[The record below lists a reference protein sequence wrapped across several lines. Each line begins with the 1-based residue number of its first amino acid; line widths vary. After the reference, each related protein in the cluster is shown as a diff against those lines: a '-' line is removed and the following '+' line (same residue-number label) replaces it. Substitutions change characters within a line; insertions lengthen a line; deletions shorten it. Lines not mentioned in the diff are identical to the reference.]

1 MSEIVVYLAKTIRT
15 MVRSMPVATAVAVRD
30 GQIIEVG
37 SLETLQ
43 PWLQNHPHRIDDQFQ
58 HHILMPGFI
67 DPHLHPTLG
76 AILMPCHFVT
86 AMEWVLPDRIA
97 PATTTPEDYILRLGD
112 LERGLADPDE
122 VLISWGYHRIWHGD
136 VTREVLN
143 AISTTRP
150 IFIWQRS
157 FHEIIAN
164 DAAITWMGT
173 ARKDLEKHPQIDV
186 ETGRFYETG
195 MALAVQSMNRILM
208 QPARFTKGLELVKQ
222 VIHLGGHTT
231 IGELAYPL
239 VDDGL
244 EWQLLQAALER
255 DDVPFRMKIIN
266 RGALRGA
273 WESDVEK
280 DLARISKVEERAGK
294 RLVMGNGVKLFADGG
309 FFAELMQMRAPG
321 FIDGHHGEW
330 LMAPEALEAHARAFW
345 HAGKQIHV
353 HCTGDLGVD
362 LALDILDRL
371 QAEKPRFN
379 HRFTIEH
386 FGVSSPEQVRRIADL
401 GAIVSAN
408 VYYLHE
414 LGEAYWQHS
423 IGFERASQMA
433 RLGTLKANGV
443 TFALHSDF
451 TMAPALPLN
460 SAWVAVNRIAES
472 GKVLCPEECI
482 TCDDAMRAITIDA
495 AYILGMEDQIG
506 SIQSGKSADFTV
518 LEQDPYEVAPENI
531 RDIPIWGTVFEG
543 EPFALKR

>member
-15 MVRSMPVATAVAVRD
+15 MVRSMPIATAVAVKD

-43 PWLQNHPHRIDDQFQ
+43 PWLEKHPHRIDDQFQ
-58 HHILMPGFI
+58 NHVLMPGFI

-76 AILMPCHFVT
+76 AVLMPCHFVT
-86 AMEWVLPDRIA
+86 AMEWVLPDRTA
-97 PATTTPEDYILRLGD
+97 PAITTPEDYVLRLTEIESGM
-112 LERGLADPDE
+112 ADPEE

-136 VTREVLN
+136 VTREALN
-143 AISTTRP
+143 GISDTRP

-157 FHEIIAN
+157 FHEIIVN
-164 DAAITWMGT
+164 DAAIDWMGT
-173 ARKDLEKHPQIDV
+173 DRDDLEKHPQIDV

-195 MALAVQSMNRILM
+195 MALAVQAMNRILM
-208 QPARFTKGLELVKQ
+208 QPMRFLQGLELVKQ

-239 VDDGL
+239 MDDGL
-244 EWQLLQAALER
+244 EWQLLQNALER

-273 WESDVEK
+273 AGGDVDK
-280 DLARISKVEERAGK
+280 DLERISKIEEREGK

-309 FFAELMQMRAPG
+309 FFAELMQMRPPG

-353 HCTGDLGVD
+353 HCTGDLGLD

-386 FGVSSPEQVRRIADL
+386 FGVSSPEQVRRISDL

-414 LGEAYWQHS
+414 LGEAYWLHS

-433 RLGTLKANGV
+433 RLGTLKEQGV

-472 GKVLCPEECI
+472 GSVLCPEERV

-495 AYILGMEDQIG
+495 AYVLGMEDQIG
-506 SIQSGKSADFTV
+506 SIQAGKFADFTV
-518 LEQDPYEVAPENI
+518 LEQDPYDVAPESI

-543 EPFALKR
+543 EPFALKP